1 MRAKGFLL
9 EILSFAFW
17 AALVS
22 TSLWRSNGLHDQQV
36 RDVAE
41 ARARMLF
48 TMVETMRLWNAS
60 HGGLYATVDDSNQ
73 PNPYLDVLERDVEIF
88 GRPYTKINPAYMTRQ
103 LSEMFRA
110 RKGMQFHLTSAN
122 PIRPANAP
130 DAWEATT
137 LAGFAAGGREVFELT
152 PVEGGQAFRY
162 MAALTVEKPCLQCHA
177 KQDYRLGDVRGGISV
192 SLPAAPVIAELEP
205 QRHHT
210 ILVHGVGFVL
220 LWGASL
226 LFIARLKQ
234 SWRGL
239 AAARADQDRLITER
253 TAELRAAVDDLARS
267 NAELEQFAYVAS
279 HDLQEPLRMMGT
291 YAQLIERR
299 YAERLDDEGREFIG
313 FMTEG
318 AGRMRAM
325 IDDLLAYSRVD
336 RGPPVFAAVDSELA
350 LDTALANLAAA
361 VTESKAAVVRPSV
374 LPLVWGEA
382 APLARLFQNV
392 VGNALKYRHP
402 DRPPRVEVT
411 VATDKAGWATF
422 SVRDNGI
429 GIPEDCRERV
439 FQIFQRLH
447 ARGAYPGTGI
457 GLAIAKK
464 IVERHG
470 GSIWIEAAGDGG
482 SVFRFTLPL
491 AK

>member
-1 MRAKGFLL
+1 MRPKGVLL

-22 TSLWRSNGLHDQQV
+22 ASLWWSVALHDHQV
-36 RDVAE
+36 RDLAE

-48 TMVETMRLWNAS
+48 SMVETMRLWNAG
-60 HGGLYATVDDSNQ
+60 HNGLYALVDESTP
-73 PNPYLDVLERDVEIF
+73 PNPYLDESERDVEIF
-88 GRPYTKINPAYMTRQ
+88 GQLYTKVNPAYMTRQ
-103 LSEMFRA
+103 LSELFRA
-110 RKGMQFHLTSAN
+110 RKGMQFHITSAN

-130 DAWEATT
+130 DPWEAKA
-137 LAGFAAGGREVFELT
+137 LAGFEAGGREVLELT
-152 PVEGGQAFRY
+152 AFEGGQAFRY
-162 MAALTVEKPCLQCHA
+162 MAALTVEKPCLPCHA
-177 KQDYRLGDVRGGISV
+177 RQGYRLGDVRGGISV
-192 SLPAAPVIAELEP
+192 SLPAAPIFAALEP

-210 ILVHGVGFVL
+210 IMVHGAGFVL

-234 SWRGL
+234 SWRVL
-239 AAARADQDRLITER
+239 AEAKAGQDRLIAER
-253 TAELRAAVDDLARS
+253 TTELRAAVDELARS
-267 NAELEQFAYVAS
+267 NSELEHFAYVAS

-291 YAQLIERR
+291 YAQLIDRR
-299 YAERLDDEGREFIG
+299 YGERLDDEGREFIG

-318 AGRMRAM
+318 ASRMKAM

-336 RGPPVFAAVDSELA
+336 RGPTAFTAVNTDLV
-350 LDTALANLAAA
+350 LDAALANLAAA
-361 VTESKAAVVRPSV
+361 VAESQAEIVRPAP
-374 LPLVWGEA
+374 LPAVRGEA
-382 APLARLFQNV
+382 ALLARLFQNL
-392 VGNALKYRHP
+392 VGNAVKYRHP
-402 DRPPRVEVT
+402 DRLPRVEIGA
-411 VATDKAGWATF
+411 VAESGWATF

-439 FQIFQRLH
+439 FLIFQRLH

-464 IVERHG
+464 IIERHG
-470 GSIWIEAAGDGG
+470 GSIWIDPAPGGG